1 MEGIEW
7 MKIIF
12 GAGFAFCTLGYLV
25 HELRLL
31 QSRLTTIATEFSQF
45 RIQYFE
51 DRQALNIAITRLQE
65 QGRIKES
72 RNEFSL

>member
-1 MEGIEW
+1 MDGLEW

-25 HELRLL
+25 HELRLV
-31 QSRLTTIATEFSQF
+31 QNRLMTLSSELAQF

-51 DRQALNIAITRLQE
+51 DRQALTIAITRLQE
-65 QGRIKES
+65 QGKKKGKNHE
-72 RNEFSL
+72 L